1 MEQIGANKGANL
13 VGGKLLS
20 KSPRKPFE
28 SLTTKPNRF
37 ININAGPTGHIS
49 QIDAGNRLKSTIVTK
64 KRSPSLKLKLQ
75 NSTPKE
81 NRSPR
86 SSSVKIS
93 NKSLKLQSV
102 ETTTSGHS
110 VEDLFNNPTLISS
123 TLDNYHKNY
132 VYSGHVTTEKQK
144 ILDCLS
150 DALDH

>member
-13 VGGKLLS
+13 VGGKQYKIS
-20 KSPRKPFE
+20 RRKDFE
-28 SLTTKPNRF
+28 SNLIQN
-37 ININAGPTGHIS
+37 NAGPTDNIS
-49 QIDAGNRLKSTIVTK
+49 QINAGNRKSRIATTK
-64 KRSPSLKLKLQ
+64 RLPSLKEK
-75 NSTPKE
+75 
-81 NRSPR
+81 RSPR

-93 NKSLKLQSV
+93 NKPLKLQSV